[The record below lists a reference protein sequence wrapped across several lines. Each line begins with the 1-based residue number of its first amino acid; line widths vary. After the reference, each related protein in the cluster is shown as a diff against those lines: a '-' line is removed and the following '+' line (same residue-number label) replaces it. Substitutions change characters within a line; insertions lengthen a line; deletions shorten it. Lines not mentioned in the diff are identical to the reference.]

1 MRVALSDRFAMKQGV
16 GNGRQFA
23 GPIGTDNAAASA
35 SVQTVS
41 EPVSGFPRELVFLPD
56 GRTLAVGLFKD
67 NRIEFFTTP
76 P

>member
-1 MRVALSDRFAMKQGV
+1 MALSDRFATKQGA
-16 GNGRQFA
+16 GNGRQLA
-23 GPIGTDNAAASA
+23 GSIGTDNAAAAA

-56 GRTLAVGLFKD
+56 GRTPVVGLFKD